1 MMAAKNE
8 KGMVLLLVLVIVALL
23 ASLVTEFAFSTL
35 VDLRLTETFRDRT
48 RAWYLA
54 KGGVQAGRMI
64 LQENRNGYDHPEE
77 LWGVGIPAYP
87 VGEDGMVS
95 ITIEDLD
102 ARMNVNRIVQGSN
115 PNVPAY
121 YSFVHLFTNLG
132 LDDPQA
138 LADALIDWIDADDAS
153 RPNGAESDYYQRL
166 EKPYAARNNSFD
178 TVDELALVRGFTPEV
193 LAQITPYI
201 AVFGSGKIN
210 LNTASVDVLM
220 AQAAEANVT
229 LFDRGEAEGIVAR
242 RADKPFA
249 QTAELNSISG
259 LETVVHSSFSVKSTT
274 FQINAEAMV
283 NDGVRRASAIV
294 DSNGTRIHYMKV
306 D

>member
-54 KGGVQAGRMI
+54 KGGIQAGRMI
-64 LQENRNGYDHPEE
+64 LQEDRNGYDHLGEM
-77 LWGVGIPAYP
+77 WGIGIPAYP

-102 ARMNVNRIVQGSN
+102 ARMNINKIVKSGN
-115 PNVPAY
+115 PDP
-121 YSFVHLFTNLG
+121 FVLDRFVLLFTNLG
-132 LDDPQA
+132 LDEPDA
-138 LADALIDWIDADDAS
+138 LADALIDWIDADEAP
-153 RPNGAESDYYQRL
+153 RPKGAESDYYQRL
-166 EKPYAARNNSFD
+166 EKPYAARNNSLD

-193 LAQITPYI
+193 LAQIAPYV
-201 AVFGSGKIN
+201 AVFGSEAVNI
-210 LNTASVDVLM
+210 NTAPVEVLM
-220 AQAAEANVT
+220 AISTVPP
-229 LFDRGEAEGIVAR
+229 LIDRGQAEEIVASR
-242 RADKPFA
+242 TDKPFA
-249 QTAELNSISG
+249 QTAELGQRISALVNVLQSSI
-259 LETVVHSSFSVKSTT
+259 SVKSTT

-294 DSNGTRIHYMKV
+294 NSDGTRIHYMKV